1 MEIYGKIQKES
12 VILCFRTPEIN
23 AHKQVAAETSF
34 SSKSFNYDLY
44 FKQIV
49 YNLFFSDNYAIYVIL
64 DFVKDWRFG
73 ISTVLNVNHLILAA
87 LCYSLKC
94 KEKQMSESI
103 WTFWKLIYCLD

>member
-23 AHKQVAAETSF
+23 AYKHVAAETSF

-49 YNLFFSDNYAIYVIL
+49 YSLFF
-64 DFVKDWRFG
+64 
-73 ISTVLNVNHLILAA
+73 
-87 LCYSLKC
+87 
-94 KEKQMSESI
+94 
-103 WTFWKLIYCLD
+103 